1 MKNFTR
7 ITCAFFVF
15 AMTLL
20 THPVQASHLKGGD
33 TYFEC
38 VGTGGQYVLVFS
50 CYYACE
56 ATSIAPDPDPAD
68 FSWTL
73 TSSCG
78 TVPATI
84 TAATATTAA
93 DVPLYCTGVLTQC
106 DYGFPYSNAPPGAP
120 VGTLVITYTSAPFT
134 IPPGCTV
141 TADMYFSARNAAISN
156 LTNPSSHGI
165 NIETTITAPLSGSC
179 QYNPLF
185 AAYPVDVFCVNQTA
199 NFSQGAIDLGGDSLT
214 YTLINPQDAGG
225 IPIPFIPGCTP
236 GNPLGVGNGTGFA
249 SSFSFDSTTGNINF
263 TPTATGDYVLAIQVN
278 AFSNGM
284 LVGTTMRDIQF
295 SVILCANNNDPP
307 ILNAAFTTS
316 DVIGATVLDSNHIG
330 VCPGEQVTIN
340 FTVIEPDSF
349 SFVRDS
355 SNVQASLP
363 GSTISITQTGGVFDT
378 AHIVITWTP
387 TGSDSGFHYFLLEV
401 SDTTCPLPGRNTYAF
416 VVSVLKGVYAGPNQV
431 YCDGGQ
437 PVTIYASGAN
447 HYLWTDSATGG
458 PPVGVISYGP
468 DSSYIVVAPSSIPL
482 GTSVGYVVKGDLLGS
497 CKNRDTVS
505 VKNAPL
511 FALTASTAQASICK
525 FTATTLSTTT
535 TPNSVGPYT
544 YQWSPASSVI
554 APTAG
559 TTATTGLLNT
569 TEFYVTATAIGGCA
583 ITDSVNVSIN
593 GAAPEIFITT
603 SNNYVCHGDT
613 VTLSTQ
619 VFAENLVTCGTVDT
633 CVNNNLLF
641 EIPVNNDTNSTTG
654 GTFGTAVY
662 CSPFMGSYNSYKA
675 QYLFTKQEL
684 NAAGLSSGSFTDL
697 SFFVKQVNSSAG
709 YDTFTLSMG
718 CTNLDSLTSFVN
730 NLQEVVPPQ
739 YGANAVYPNQGWTPL
754 PFTHFY
760 NWDGASNIIVQVCYT
775 ISSSITSQDDYVSFS
790 TTSYNGSSYIAGDNF
805 TTGVNGC
812 DLGPGSDLPAEALN
826 TRPNIK
832 FGMCAPNI
840 LKYQWSPA
848 TLLCDTCP
856 VTQVIVNSSKT
867 YELVVTA
874 GSCSNDTTV
883 SVFVNPHIGSV
894 ALTDTTLCEGDTV
907 QLGVSLTNAPV
918 SQCQLGY
925 TVTSIPYSAVSGSP
939 TPVQPVQYVD
949 AFGNTYS
956 TDDGTAGPFGVG
968 FNFPFYCQDY
978 SQFYIN
984 SNGWI
989 TFLFP
994 YPATAGY
1001 QEYTAQTLPPGP
1013 GGLNPQK
1020 VVELMMGNYNLDDGF
1035 GLGGGNT
1042 AYFVTGSA
1050 PNRELVV
1057 QFNNMQDESGSY
1069 TTSGEIHLHETSGVI
1084 DILISSSD
1092 YFGTNHTTGVKDTIG
1107 YGTAAPGMNN
1117 QQYTVTTPVAWRF
1130 TPEFGPSV
1138 AVNSSVWSPNNF
1150 LSNDSI
1156 TNPLAY
1162 PTTSQTYYVTSELV
1176 INQYTHPSLCAVHD
1190 TVTVNVDSFQYQY
1203 SLSVSPA
1210 TICPGDTA
1218 QITFNTQGNQV
1229 STYTWTPAFGLSS
1242 ATIASPSASVFDTTT
1257 YHILA
1262 VDNHGCK
1269 INDSVE
1275 VSVLPTPTL
1284 VLTPDSIVCY
1294 SDSILLTFPAGSYT
1308 NYQWYRIDSVTGART
1323 LVSSGPN
1330 NTSVYAHPQS
1340 GYIVEVTPTGGGS
1353 CNYFT
1358 NIVYVD
1364 SFIRPPLLVIDSFGP
1379 INICIGQHAV
1389 LETEQGFT
1397 NIQWTPASYGSQ
1409 TSFPVTTPGTFSY
1422 TALDP
1427 NGCLEYSNTVSVTVN
1442 PLPIFAVTASANPVC
1457 VGTTDT
1463 LVASTTPPATTITWI
1478 SQPAGN
1484 TLITATTGTYHLTA
1498 DLGGCVNDTSIVLL
1512 GATPPAV
1519 SIPAAIV
1526 GCGCPSDTVIT
1537 ALPSNGAP
1545 PYTYIWSNG
1554 GTGPTTVDSVIG
1566 NYTYSVVVTDANHCT
1581 AMSNVLASTIN
1592 CPNVNISI
1600 APATDTIFES
1610 DTAIL
1615 TATPV
1620 ISGSNYAFVWSNSNT
1635 TTVLAP
1641 AASITGVIGDSLGVD
1656 TVYLLVT
1663 DNATQCTYPT
1673 YAIIHVIEFGAFA
1686 MPTAFTPNGDGKNDV
1701 FYPQFNGPNSPA
1713 HATAFRIYDRW
1724 GQMIYDNPNAPGWD
1738 GNYGGKAQPSEAY
1751 MYFITVEYPDPADP
1765 TKTKTKSVEGSVML
1779 LR

>member
-7 ITCAFFVF
+7 SICAFFVF

-56 ATSIAPDPDPAD
+56 PTSITPDPDPAD

-78 TVPATI
+78 TVPASI
-84 TAATATTAA
+84 TAATATTAM
-93 DVPLYCTGVLTQC
+93 DVPLYCAGVRTQC
-106 DYGFPYSNAPPGAP
+106 DYNPYSSAPPGTP
-120 VGTLVITYTSAPFT
+120 IGTLVITYTSAPFT

-141 TADMYFSARNAAISN
+141 TADMYFTARNAAISN

-185 AAYPVDVFCVNQTA
+185 AAYPVDVFCVNQNA
-199 NFSQGAIDLGGDSLT
+199 NFSQGAVDLGGDSLT
-214 YTLINPQDAGG
+214 YTLINPQDGGG
-225 IPIPFIPGCTP
+225 IPIPFVPGCTP

-249 SSFSFDSTTGNINF
+249 SYFKFDSTTGNINF

-278 AFSNGM
+278 AYSNGV

-307 ILNAAFTTS
+307 VLKGAFTTS
-316 DVIGATVLDSNHIG
+316 DVIGATVIDSNHIG

-340 FTVIEPDSF
+340 FTIIEPDSF

-355 SNVQASLP
+355 SNVQQSLP

-378 AHIVITWTP
+378 AHITIVWTP
-387 TGSDSGFHYFLLEV
+387 GGSDSGFHYFLLQV

-437 PVTIYASGAN
+437 PVTIFASGAN

-511 FALTASTAQASICK
+511 FALTASAAQASICK

-535 TPNSVGPYT
+535 NPNSVGPFT

-583 ITDSVNVSIN
+583 IRDSVNVSIN
-593 GAAPEIFITT
+593 GAAPQIFITP

-613 VTLSTQ
+613 VTLNTQ

-633 CVNNNLLF
+633 CVNNNLLY
-641 EIPVNNDTNSTTG
+641 EIPVNNDTSSTTG
-654 GTFGTAVY
+654 GTTGTAVY

-697 SFFVKQVNSSAG
+697 SFFVKQVNSTAG
-709 YDTFTLSMG
+709 YDTFSVSMG
-718 CTNLDSLTSFVN
+718 CTNLDSLTGFVN
-730 NLQEVVPPQ
+730 NLVEVVPPQ
-739 YGANAVYPNQGWTPL
+739 YGFNAVYPNQGWTPL

-775 ISSSITSQDDYVSFS
+775 ISSSISSQDDYVSFS

-805 TTGVNGC
+805 TTGFNGC
-812 DLGPGSDLPAEALN
+812 DLGPGSDLGPEALN
-826 TRPNIK
+826 SRPNIK

-856 VTQVIVNSSKT
+856 VTQVIVNSNKT

-874 GSCSNDTTV
+874 GSCANDTTV
-883 SVFVNPHIGSV
+883 TVFLNPHIGSV
-894 ALTDTTLCEGDTV
+894 ALTDTTLCAGDTV
-907 QLGVSLTNAPV
+907 QLGVALTNAPV

-939 TPVQPVQYVD
+939 TAVQPVQYVD
-949 AFGNTYS
+949 AFGNQYA
-956 TDDGTAGPFGVG
+956 TDNGTAGPFAVG
-968 FNFPFYCQDY
+968 FSFPFFCQDY

-989 TFLFP
+989 TFQFP

-1013 GGLNPQK
+1013 GDLNPQK
-1020 VVELMMGNYNLDDGF
+1020 VIELMMGDYDLSDGF
-1035 GLGGGNT
+1035 GLGGGST
-1042 AYFVTGSA
+1042 AYFVTGSP

-1057 QFNNMQDESGSY
+1057 QFINMQDESGSY
-1069 TTSGEIHLHETSGVI
+1069 TTSGEMHLHETSGII

-1092 YFGTNHTTGVKDTIG
+1092 YFGTNHTTGVKDSIG
-1107 YGTAAPGMNN
+1107 YGTAAPVMNN
-1117 QQYTVTTPVAWRF
+1117 QQYTVATPVAWRF

-1138 AVNSSVWSPNNF
+1138 AVNSSIWSPNNF

-1176 INQYTHPSLCAVHD
+1176 INQFTHPSLCAVYD
-1190 TVTVNVDSFQYQY
+1190 TVTVRVDSFQYQY

-1210 TICPGDTA
+1210 TICPGDTS
-1218 QITFNTQGNQV
+1218 QITFSTDGNPV

-1242 ATIASPSASVFDTTT
+1242 ATIASPGASVFDTTT

-1262 VDNHGCK
+1262 VDNHGCSIK
-1269 INDSVE
+1269 DSVKIA
-1275 VSVLPTPTL
+1275 VLPTPAL
-1284 VLTPDSIVCY
+1284 VLTPDSVVCY
-1294 SDSILLTFPAGSYT
+1294 SDSLLLQFSGSYS
-1308 NYQWYRIDSVTGART
+1308 NYQWYRIDSATGARV
-1323 LVSSGPN
+1323 LVSSGPG

-1340 GYIVEVTPTGGGS
+1340 GYILEVTPTGGSS

-1397 NIQWTPASYGSQ
+1397 DIQWTPASYGSQ

-1422 TALDP
+1422 TARDP

-1442 PLPIFAVTASANPVC
+1442 PLPVFTVTATANPIC
-1457 VGTTDT
+1457 VGLIDT
-1463 LVASTTPPATTITWI
+1463 LVASTTPPATTITWTG
-1478 SQPAGN
+1478 QPAGN
-1484 TLITATTGTYHLTA
+1484 TLITSAPGTYQLTA
-1498 DLGGCVNDTSIVLL
+1498 DLDGCVNDTSFVLL
-1512 GATPPAV
+1512 GADTPMV
-1519 SIPAAIV
+1519 HIPLAII

-1537 ALPSNGAP
+1537 AIPSGGTP
-1545 PYTYIWSNG
+1545 PYTYVWSNT
-1554 GTGPTTVDSVIG
+1554 GTGPTTTDSIIG
-1566 NYTYSVVVTDANHCT
+1566 ISTYSVVVTDANHCT
-1581 AMSNVLASTIN
+1581 AISNTLASTIN

-1610 DTAIL
+1610 DTAVL

-1635 TTVLAP
+1635 TSVLAP
-1641 AASITGVIGDSLGVD
+1641 TASITGVIGDSLGVD

-1724 GQMIYDNPNAPGWD
+1724 GQMVYDNPNAPGWD

-1765 TKTKTKSVEGSVML
+1765 TKTKSKSVEGSVML
-1779 LR
+1779 FR